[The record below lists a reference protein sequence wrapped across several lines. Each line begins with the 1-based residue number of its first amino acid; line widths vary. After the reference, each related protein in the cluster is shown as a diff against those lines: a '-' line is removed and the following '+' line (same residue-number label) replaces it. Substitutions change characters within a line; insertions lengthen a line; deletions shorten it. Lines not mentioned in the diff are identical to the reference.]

1 MDEGKITLSTS
12 ESISSQLCEEILSL
26 MSFIPLY
33 ISVTA
38 ARDRSSGVEEF
49 TCNSTKG

>member
-26 MSFIPLY
+26 MASALSIFL
-33 ISVTA
+33 
-38 ARDRSSGVEEF
+38 
-49 TCNSTKG
+49 